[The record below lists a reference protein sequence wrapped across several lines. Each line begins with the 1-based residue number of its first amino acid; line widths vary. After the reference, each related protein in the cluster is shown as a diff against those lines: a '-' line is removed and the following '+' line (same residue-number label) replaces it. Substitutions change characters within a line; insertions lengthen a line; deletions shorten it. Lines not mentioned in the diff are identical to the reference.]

1 MSRSSTIGDLDI
13 NILLVLGVVL
23 AGFVVIGP
31 LIGILLALPF
41 YSGTVIDFMTALSD
55 PLNHPEVKSS
65 FFIVQGAST
74 LIGLILAPALL
85 VLAKAKSL
93 RSFTQASI
101 LPISAYLLVVI
112 ITISFMLVNSPFIEW
127 NAALHFPEFLS
138 SFEEWAKAREDFAA
152 RVTEFLTTF
161 NSIGE
166 LFVGLVVIAIL
177 PAIGE
182 EFVFR
187 GLIQPQ
193 LHKNTGNIHAAI
205 WISAILFSALHM
217 QFFGFV
223 PRMLL
228 GALFGYL
235 YYWSG
240 NLWIPVLSHFV
251 NNAFS
256 VLMLYFYQQGVS
268 EVDMNSTE
276 SAPWSV
282 VAGAAIVSFTLLYLF
297 KKQASTTTRDSST
310 EIQ

>member
-1 MSRSSTIGDLDI
+1 MSRSSEIEGSDL

-23 AGFVVIGP
+23 AGFVVVGP
-31 LIGILLALPF
+31 MLGILLALPF
-41 YSGTVIDFMTALSD
+41 FEGSVMDFMTAISD
-55 PLNHPEVKSS
+55 PLNHPEVKRP

-74 LIGLILAPALL
+74 FVGLILAPALL
-85 VLAKAKSL
+85 LLAKGKSVKNFL
-93 RSFTQASI
+93 RVPPTAI
-101 LPISAYLLVVI
+101 GLYLIVI
-112 ITISFMLVNSPFIEW
+112 IATIVFMLVNSPFIEW
-127 NAALHFPEFLS
+127 NATFQFPEFMS
-138 SFEEWAKAREDFAA
+138 DFEEWAKSREDFAA

-161 NSIGE
+161 NSVGE
-166 LFVGLVVIAIL
+166 LLTGLMVIAIL

-187 GLIQPQ
+187 GLLQPQ

-223 PRMLL
+223 PRVLL

-235 YYWSG
+235 FYWSG
-240 NLWIPVLSHFV
+240 NLWIAILAHFV
-251 NNAFS
+251 NNGFS

-276 SAPWSV
+276 SADWRV
-282 VAGAAIVSFTLLYLF
+282 VAGATIVSFTLLYLF
-297 KKQASTTTRDSST
+297 KKQATTTRDSAT